1 MDEILANVQEMIMK
15 DIIQENEEN
24 IGNHEKDI
32 EKTKN
37 ALEKQN
43 KTRNEI
49 QKLSDD
55 LNESETKKLKKRFNH
70 SLNKTKKANKSV
82 IELYEKK
89 YVMIP
94 RDSNNANLKRV
105 FLRPV

>member
-49 QKLSDD
+49 Q
-55 LNESETKKLKKRFNH
+55 
-70 SLNKTKKANKSV
+70 
-82 IELYEKK
+82 
-89 YVMIP
+89 
-94 RDSNNANLKRV
+94 
-105 FLRPV
+105 